1 MNSPLQGKI
10 YLFWYILRKARCLGG
25 SSLMF
30 YKMSVQDI
38 YYGYRVLMLSHEKVS
53 PKFFKFHQR
62 FQKTRQNCKQRL
74 LEKICI
80 LYGCFEVPMY
90 QDNVCRACS
99 IFVLVV
105 LCRSIVY
112 ARTSWTYRYYSI
124 ETLFYVYR
132 GPRYTKTMLQL
143 LLFSILLQNKENRGQ
158 KSQTMTSQQY
168 DHGFLSIFFL
178 MVIRR
183 ACHQSLSLCC
193 N

>member
-1 MNSPLQGKI
+1 M
-10 YLFWYILRKARCLGG
+10 FGG

-62 FQKTRQNCKQRL
+62 FQKTRQNCKQRI

-90 QDNVCRACS
+90 QDNVCTACS

-105 LCRSIVY
+105 LCGSIVY

-132 GPRYTKTMLQL
+132 VIPKLCYSYSYF
-143 LLFSILLQNKENRGQ
+143 LFYYRTRKIEARN
-158 KSQTMTSQQY
+158 
-168 DHGFLSIFFL
+168 
-178 MVIRR
+178 VRR
-183 ACHQSLSLCC
+183 
-193 N
+193 

>member
-1 MNSPLQGKI
+1 MGTE
-10 YLFWYILRKARCLGG
+10 F
-25 SSLMF
+25 LMF
-30 YKMSVQDI
+30 
-38 YYGYRVLMLSHEKVS
+38 SHEKVS

-143 LLFSILLQNKENRGQ
+143 FLFPILLRNLRLTIITVFKNKKTGLKMCHFQ
-158 KSQTMTSQQY
+158 KRNYMAGVRIVEICSPKK
-168 DHGFLSIFFL
+168 
-178 MVIRR
+178 V
-183 ACHQSLSLCC
+183 
-193 N
+193 